1 MFLFVTTL
9 FFVLTPGI
17 VLTLP
22 PKSSKYI
29 VAIVHGI
36 VFALIWY
43 FTHTLVWDAIDGPSS
58 NYVPIPPP
66 MYVPPSAYGPIST
79 YGTINTRF
87 Q

>member
-1 MFLFVTTL
+1 MFLFVTAL

-43 FTHTLVWDAIDGPSS
+43 FTHTLVWDAIDGPNST
-58 NYVPIPPP
+58 YVPIPPP
-66 MYVPPSAYGPIST
+66 SAYGPTST
-79 YGTINTRF
+79 YGTMNTRF